1 MVPRST
7 PEAASGEWLERAQP
21 CEPGGGALRVPCP
34 SVNENTRRL
43 QKRVER
49 AAEAALAEQRYVSPV
64 DVLVGI
70 GWLPPSI
77 LEQWRQGRL
86 TSLERG
92 IEVDLHKL
100 SSAMDLLRSWA
111 VRRGLTPSETDYVA
125 RNRGRHRLRF
135 SVSGQETVER
145 GYRTHWLSPQLSERG
160 RQRLV
165 ERQSRPPDLLAIMPV
180 GEWTCSECG
189 ATGDLLLME
198 DAGPLCLTCAELDHL
213 VFLPAGDATLSR
225 RAKKASRLSLVVVRW
240 ARARKRYERQGI
252 LIEEAALEQAEAAC
266 LADEEVRAR
275 QRLRAAERR
284 ERQDE
289 DFAGRFEAAIRDL
302 FPGCPA
308 DRAATIARHTSARS
322 SGRVG
327 RSAAGQAL
335 ETGAVTRAVVAAVRH
350 EDTRYDELLMSG
362 VSRDVARERIREDVD
377 EVLESWTRPTAT

>member
-1 MVPRST
+1 M
-7 PEAASGEWLERAQP
+7 
-21 CEPGGGALRVPCP
+21 
-34 SVNENTRRL
+34 NENTRRL